1 MTMMRRPNRFC
12 RTVTSLALVGLLSMS
27 LAGCVET
34 VPDELVEAL
43 ESIDRDLVTMRASDV
58 TPEAY
63 SRFSRQWLAL
73 RARVQ
78 SEENI
83 VRWPWEDNELETD
96 LETLQIEGTQLVADV
111 NSRLQAQRTAAET
124 KLAKVE
130 QRLRL
135 LNTRVGDIGSRVV
148 LGEHPIETEVLVKQA
163 RLFLE
168 QGQFEHAIRASEN
181 AGKILLTQT
190 ALLTNELG
198 RYADDDLIAAWRE
211 SAQRTIDWSR
221 THRAQVIVISKADR
235 ILTLYK
241 NGRKILTY
249 PIRLG
254 SRGIRAKQ
262 HYGDG
267 ATPEG
272 EYRIQRKRGPGQTPY
287 FRAMILDY
295 PNADDR
301 RRFEEA
307 QKAGLI
313 PRSHHM
319 AGLIQLHGIA
329 QGITDQPYGS
339 IVLDN
344 PQIAMLFDHVAVG
357 TPVNIVGALEAHNS
371 ISLVLADLGDQ
382 EEET

>member
-1 MTMMRRPNRFC
+1 MNHRFNIFH
-12 RTVTSLALVGLLSMS
+12 TVSRVALVSLFAMSMS
-27 LAGCVET
+27 GCVET
-34 VPDELVEAL
+34 VPEELVEAI
-43 ESIDRDLVTMRASDV
+43 ESIDRDLGTLRASTI

-63 SRFSRQWLAL
+63 SKFSRQWMAL
-73 RARVQ
+73 RGRVR

-83 VRWPWEDNELETD
+83 VRWPWEDNELETE
-96 LETLQIEGTQLVADV
+96 LEALQAEGTQLIAEV
-111 NSRLQAQRTAAET
+111 NSQLLAQRTAAEA

-148 LGEHPIETEVLVKQA
+148 LGEHPLETELLVKQA
-163 RLFLE
+163 RHYLE
-168 QGQFEHAIRASEN
+168 QGQFEYANQASER

-221 THRAQVIVISKADR
+221 KNRAHAIVISKADR
-235 ILTLYK
+235 VLTVYK
-241 NGRKILTY
+241 SGRKILTY

-272 EYRIQRKRGPGQTPY
+272 EYRIQRKRGPGQTPF
-287 FRAMILDY
+287 FRALILDY
-295 PNADDR
+295 PNAEDR
-301 RRFEEA
+301 RRFADA
-307 QKAGLI
+307 QQAGLI
-313 PRSHHM
+313 PKNRQM
-319 AGLIQLHGIA
+319 PGLIELHGIA

-344 PQIAMLFDHVAVG
+344 PQIAVLFDQVAVG
-357 TPVNIVGALEAHNS
+357 TPVNIVGALESHNS

>member
-1 MTMMRRPNRFC
+1 MNHTRNIRRIVLRM
-12 RTVTSLALVGLLSMS
+12 ALIGSLSMS
-27 LAGCVET
+27 VGGCVET
-34 VPDELVEAL
+34 VPEELVEAV
-43 ESIDRDLVTMRASDV
+43 ESIDRDLFTLRAADL

-63 SRFSRQWLAL
+63 SKFSRQWIAL
-73 RARVQ
+73 RGRIE

-83 VRWPWEDNELETD
+83 VRWPWEDNELETE
-96 LETLQIEGTQLVADV
+96 LEALQAEGTHLVAEV
-111 NSRLQAQRTAAET
+111 NGRIQAQRTAAEA

-135 LNTRVGDIGSRVV
+135 LNTKVGDIGSRVV
-148 LGEHPIETEVLVKQA
+148 LGEHPLETELLVKQA
-163 RLFLE
+163 RHYLE
-168 QGQFEHAIRASEN
+168 QGQFDYANQASERASQN
-181 AGKILLTQT
+181 LFKQT

-211 SAQRTIDWSR
+211 SARRTIDWSR
-221 THRAQVIVISKADR
+221 KNRAHAIVISKADR
-235 ILTLYK
+235 VLTVYK
-241 NGRKILTY
+241 SGRKVLTY

-254 SRGIRAKQ
+254 SKGIRAKQ
-262 HYGDG
+262 YYGDG

-287 FRAMILDY
+287 FRALILDY
-295 PNADDR
+295 PNAEDR

-307 QKAGLI
+307 QQAGLI
-313 PRSHHM
+313 PKNRQM
-319 AGLIQLHGIA
+319 PGLIQLHGIA

-344 PQIAMLFDHVAVG
+344 PQIAVLFAQVAVG
-357 TPVNIVGALEAHNS
+357 TPVNIVGALESHNS
-371 ISLVLADLGDQ
+371 VSLVLADLGDQ

>member
-1 MTMMRRPNRFC
+1 MSRLDHICRIVTRF
-12 RTVTSLALVGLLSMS
+12 TLVALLSMS
-27 LAGCVET
+27 LGGCVET
-34 VPDELVEAL
+34 VPEELVEAI
-43 ESIDRDLVTMRASDV
+43 ESLDRDLTTLRASDV

-63 SRFSRQWLAL
+63 SRFSRQWIAL
-73 RARVQ
+73 KGRVR

-96 LETLQIEGTQLVADV
+96 LEALQVEGTQLVSDV
-111 NSRLQAQRTAAET
+111 NSRIQAQRTTAET
-124 KLAKVE
+124 KLAKIE

-135 LNTRVGDIGSRVV
+135 MNARVGDIGSRVV
-148 LGEHPIETEVLVKQA
+148 LGEHPLETEVNVKQA

-168 QGQFEHAIRASEN
+168 QGQFEHSIQASER

-221 THRAQVIVISKADR
+221 THRAQAIVVSKADR
-235 ILTLYK
+235 VLTLYK
-241 NGRKILTY
+241 NGRKVLTY

-287 FRAMILDY
+287 FRALILDY
-295 PNADDR
+295 PNIDDR

-313 PRSHHM
+313 PKSQHM
-319 AGLIQLHGIA
+319 PGLIQLHGIA
-329 QGITDQPYGS
+329 QGISDQPYGS

-344 PQIAMLFDHVAVG
+344 PQIARLFNQVAIG
-357 TPVNIVGALEAHNS
+357 TPVNIVGALESQNS

>member
-1 MTMMRRPNRFC
+1 MNHTRNIRRI
-12 RTVTSLALVGLLSMS
+12 VLHMALIGSLSMS
-27 LAGCVET
+27 VGGCVET
-34 VPDELVEAL
+34 VPEELVEAV
-43 ESIDRDLVTMRASDV
+43 ESIDRDLFTLRAADL

-63 SRFSRQWLAL
+63 SKFSRQWIAL
-73 RARVQ
+73 RGRIE

-83 VRWPWEDNELETD
+83 VRWPWEDNELETE
-96 LETLQIEGTQLVADV
+96 LEALQAEGTHLVAEV
-111 NSRLQAQRTAAET
+111 NSRLQAQRTAAEA

-135 LNTRVGDIGSRVV
+135 LNTKVGDIGSRVV
-148 LGEHPIETEVLVKQA
+148 LGEHPLETELLVKQA
-163 RLFLE
+163 RHYLE
-168 QGQFEHAIRASEN
+168 QGQFDYANQASERASQN
-181 AGKILLTQT
+181 LFKQT

-211 SAQRTIDWSR
+211 SARRTIDWSR
-221 THRAQVIVISKADR
+221 KNRAHAIVISKADR
-235 ILTLYK
+235 VLTIYK
-241 NGRKILTY
+241 SGRKVLTY

-254 SRGIRAKQ
+254 SKGIRAKQ
-262 HYGDG
+262 YYGDG

-287 FRAMILDY
+287 FRALILDY
-295 PNADDR
+295 PNAEDR

-307 QKAGLI
+307 QQAGLI
-313 PRSHHM
+313 PKNRQM
-319 AGLIQLHGIA
+319 PGLIQLHGIA

-344 PQIAMLFDHVAVG
+344 PQIAVLFAQVAVG
-357 TPVNIVGALEAHNS
+357 TPVNIVGALESHNS
-371 ISLVLADLGDQ
+371 VSLVLADLGDQ

>member
-1 MTMMRRPNRFC
+1 MSRLDHICSIVTRF
-12 RTVTSLALVGLLSMS
+12 TLVALLSMS
-27 LAGCVET
+27 LGGCVET
-34 VPDELVEAL
+34 VPEELVEAI
-43 ESIDRDLVTMRASDV
+43 ESLDRDLTTLRASDV
-58 TPEAY
+58 NPEAY
-63 SRFSRQWLAL
+63 SKFSRQWIAL
-73 RARVQ
+73 KGRVR

-96 LETLQIEGTQLVADV
+96 LEALQVEGTQLVSDV
-111 NSRLQAQRTAAET
+111 NSRIQAQRTTAET
-124 KLAKVE
+124 KLAKIE

-135 LNTRVGDIGSRVV
+135 MNTRVGDIGSRVV
-148 LGEHPIETEVLVKQA
+148 LGEHPLETEVHVKQA

-168 QGQFEHAIRASEN
+168 QGHFEHSIQASER

-221 THRAQVIVISKADR
+221 THRAQAIVISKADR
-235 ILTLYK
+235 VLTLYK
-241 NGRKILTY
+241 NGRKVLTY

-287 FRAMILDY
+287 FRALILDY
-295 PNADDR
+295 PNIDDR

-313 PRSHHM
+313 PKSQHM
-319 AGLIQLHGIA
+319 PGLIQLHGIA
-329 QGITDQPYGS
+329 QGISDQPYGS

-344 PQIAMLFDHVAVG
+344 PQIARLFDQVAVG
-357 TPVNIVGALEAHNS
+357 TPVNIVGALESQNS

>member
-1 MTMMRRPNRFC
+1 MSRLDHMCRIVTRF
-12 RTVTSLALVGLLSMS
+12 TLVALLSMS
-27 LAGCVET
+27 LGGCVET
-34 VPDELVEAL
+34 VPEELVEAI
-43 ESIDRDLVTMRASDV
+43 ESLDRDLTTLRASDV

-63 SRFSRQWLAL
+63 SKFSRQWIAL
-73 RARVQ
+73 KGRVR

-96 LETLQIEGTQLVADV
+96 LEALQVEGTQLVSDV
-111 NSRLQAQRTAAET
+111 NSRIQAQRTTAET
-124 KLAKVE
+124 KLAKIE

-135 LNTRVGDIGSRVV
+135 MNTRVGDIGSRVV
-148 LGEHPIETEVLVKQA
+148 LGEHPLETEVNVKQA

-168 QGQFEHAIRASEN
+168 QGQFEHSIQASER

-221 THRAQVIVISKADR
+221 THRAQAIVVSKADR
-235 ILTLYK
+235 VLTLYK
-241 NGRKILTY
+241 NGRKVLTY

-287 FRAMILDY
+287 FRALILDY
-295 PNADDR
+295 PNFDDR

-313 PRSHHM
+313 PKSQHM
-319 AGLIQLHGIA
+319 PGLIQLHGIA
-329 QGITDQPYGS
+329 QGISDQPYGS

-344 PQIAMLFDHVAVG
+344 PQIARLFDQVAVG
-357 TPVNIVGALEAHNS
+357 TPVNIVGALESQNS

>member
-1 MTMMRRPNRFC
+1 MSRLDHLCHILTRF
-12 RTVTSLALVGLLSMS
+12 TLVALLSMS
-27 LAGCVET
+27 LGGCVET
-34 VPDELVEAL
+34 VPEELVEAI
-43 ESIDRDLVTMRASDV
+43 ESLDRDLTTLRASDV

-63 SRFSRQWLAL
+63 SKFSRQWIAL
-73 RARVQ
+73 KGRVR

-96 LETLQIEGTQLVADV
+96 LEALQVEATQLVSDV
-111 NSRLQAQRTAAET
+111 NSRIQAQRTTAET
-124 KLAKVE
+124 KLAKIE

-135 LNTRVGDIGSRVV
+135 MNTRVGDIGSRVV
-148 LGEHPIETEVLVKQA
+148 LGEHPVETEVHVKQA

-168 QGQFEHAIRASEN
+168 QGQFEHSIQASER
-181 AGKILLTQT
+181 AGQTLLTQT

-211 SAQRTIDWSR
+211 SAQRTINWSR
-221 THRAQVIVISKADR
+221 THRAQAIVVSKADR
-235 ILTLYK
+235 VLTLYK
-241 NGRKILTY
+241 NGRKVLTY

-287 FRAMILDY
+287 FRALILDY
-295 PNADDR
+295 PNVDDR
-301 RRFEEA
+301 RRFETA

-313 PRSHHM
+313 PKSQHM
-319 AGLIQLHGIA
+319 PGLIQLHGIA
-329 QGITDQPYGS
+329 QGISDQPYGS

-344 PQIAMLFDHVAVG
+344 PQIAQLFDQVAVG
-357 TPVNIVGALEAHNS
+357 TPVNIVGALESQNS

>member
-1 MTMMRRPNRFC
+1 M
-12 RTVTSLALVGLLSMS
+12 
-27 LAGCVET
+27 
-34 VPDELVEAL
+34 
-43 ESIDRDLVTMRASDV
+43 
-58 TPEAY
+58 
-63 SRFSRQWLAL
+63 

>member
-1 MTMMRRPNRFC
+1 MNHTRNIRRIVLRM
-12 RTVTSLALVGLLSMS
+12 ALIGSLSMS
-27 LAGCVET
+27 VGGCVET
-34 VPDELVEAL
+34 VPEELVEAV
-43 ESIDRDLVTMRASDV
+43 ESIDRDLFTLRAADL

-63 SRFSRQWLAL
+63 SKFSRQWIAL
-73 RARVQ
+73 RGRIE

-83 VRWPWEDNELETD
+83 VRWPWEDNELETE
-96 LETLQIEGTQLVADV
+96 LEALQAEGTHLVAEV
-111 NSRLQAQRTAAET
+111 NSRLQAQRTAAEA

-135 LNTRVGDIGSRVV
+135 LNTKVGDIGSRVV
-148 LGEHPIETEVLVKQA
+148 LGEHPLETELLVKQA
-163 RLFLE
+163 RHYLE
-168 QGQFEHAIRASEN
+168 QGQFDYANQASERASQN
-181 AGKILLTQT
+181 LFKQT

-211 SAQRTIDWSR
+211 SARRTIDWSR
-221 THRAQVIVISKADR
+221 KNRAHAIVISKADR
-235 ILTLYK
+235 VLTVYK
-241 NGRKILTY
+241 SGRKVLTY

-254 SRGIRAKQ
+254 SKGIRAKQ

-287 FRAMILDY
+287 FRALILDY
-295 PNADDR
+295 PNAEDR

-307 QKAGLI
+307 QQAGLI
-313 PRSHHM
+313 PKNRQM
-319 AGLIQLHGIA
+319 PGLIQLHGIA

-344 PQIAMLFDHVAVG
+344 PQIAVLFAQVAVG
-357 TPVNIVGALEAHNS
+357 TPVNIVGALESHNS
-371 ISLVLADLGDQ
+371 VSLVLADLGDQ

>member
-1 MTMMRRPNRFC
+1 MILRFNIFH
-12 RTVTSLALVGLLSMS
+12 TVSRVALVCLFAMGMS
-27 LAGCVET
+27 GCVET
-34 VPDELVEAL
+34 VPEELVEAI
-43 ESIDRDLVTMRASDV
+43 ESIDRDLGTLRASTI

-63 SRFSRQWLAL
+63 SKFSRQWMAL
-73 RARVQ
+73 RGRVR

-83 VRWPWEDNELETD
+83 VRWPWEDNELETE
-96 LETLQIEGTQLVADV
+96 LEALQAEGTQLIAEV
-111 NSRLQAQRTAAET
+111 NSQILAQRTGAEA

-148 LGEHPIETEVLVKQA
+148 LGEHPLETELLVKQA
-163 RLFLE
+163 RHYLE
-168 QGQFEHAIRASEN
+168 QGQFEYANQASER

-221 THRAQVIVISKADR
+221 KHRAHAIVISKADR
-235 ILTLYK
+235 VLTVYK
-241 NGRKILTY
+241 SGRKILTY

-272 EYRIQRKRGPGQTPY
+272 EYRIQRKRGPGQTPF
-287 FRAMILDY
+287 FRALILDY
-295 PNADDR
+295 PNAEDR
-301 RRFEEA
+301 RRFADA
-307 QKAGLI
+307 QQAGLI
-313 PRSHHM
+313 PKTRQM
-319 AGLIQLHGIA
+319 PGLIELHGIA

-344 PQIAMLFDHVAVG
+344 PQIAVLFDQVAVG
-357 TPVNIVGALEAHNS
+357 TPVNIVGALESHNS

>member
-1 MTMMRRPNRFC
+1 MSRLDHICRIVTRF
-12 RTVTSLALVGLLSMS
+12 TLVALLSMS
-27 LAGCVET
+27 LGGCVET
-34 VPDELVEAL
+34 VPEELVEAI
-43 ESIDRDLVTMRASDV
+43 ESLDRDLTTLRASDV

-63 SRFSRQWLAL
+63 SKFSRQWIAL
-73 RARVQ
+73 KGRVR

-96 LETLQIEGTQLVADV
+96 LEALQVEGTQLVSDV
-111 NSRLQAQRTAAET
+111 NSRIQAQRTTAET
-124 KLAKVE
+124 KLAKIE

-135 LNTRVGDIGSRVV
+135 MNTRVGDIGSRVV
-148 LGEHPIETEVLVKQA
+148 LGEHPLETEVNVKQA

-168 QGQFEHAIRASEN
+168 QGQFEHSIQASER

-221 THRAQVIVISKADR
+221 THRAQAIVVSKADR
-235 ILTLYK
+235 VLTLYK
-241 NGRKILTY
+241 NGRKVLTY

-287 FRAMILDY
+287 FRALILDY
-295 PNADDR
+295 PNIDDR

-313 PRSHHM
+313 PKSQHM
-319 AGLIQLHGIA
+319 PGLIQLHGIA
-329 QGITDQPYGS
+329 QGISDQPYGS

-344 PQIAMLFDHVAVG
+344 PQIARLFNQVAVG
-357 TPVNIVGALEAHNS
+357 TPVNIVGALESQNS

>member
-1 MTMMRRPNRFC
+1 MSRPDHLCRIVTRFI
-12 RTVTSLALVGLLSMS
+12 LVVLLSMS
-27 LAGCVET
+27 VGGCVET
-34 VPDELVEAL
+34 VPEELVEAI
-43 ESIDRDLVTMRASDV
+43 ESLDRDLRTLRAYDV
-58 TPEAY
+58 TPEDY
-63 SRFSRQWLAL
+63 SKFSRQWIAL
-73 RARVQ
+73 NNRIR

-96 LETLQIEGTQLVADV
+96 LEALQVEGRQLMSEVT
-111 NSRLQAQRTAAET
+111 SRIQDQRTTAET
-124 KLAKVE
+124 KLAKIE

-148 LGEHPIETEVLVKQA
+148 LGEHPVETEVHVKQA

-168 QGQFEHAIRASEN
+168 QGQYEHSIQASER

-198 RYADDDLIAAWRE
+198 RYADDDLIATWRE

-221 THRAQVIVISKADR
+221 THRAQAIVVSKADR
-235 ILTLYK
+235 VLTLYR
-241 NGRKILTY
+241 NGRKVLTY

-287 FRAMILDY
+287 FRALILDY
-295 PNADDR
+295 PNVDDR

-313 PRSHHM
+313 PKSQHM
-319 AGLIQLHGIA
+319 PGLIQLHGIA
-329 QGITDQPYGS
+329 QGISDQPYGS

-344 PQIAMLFDHVAVG
+344 PQIAQLFAQVAVG
-357 TPVNIVGALEAHNS
+357 TPVNIVGALESQNS

>member
-1 MTMMRRPNRFC
+1 MSRLDHMCRIVTRF
-12 RTVTSLALVGLLSMS
+12 TLVALLSMS
-27 LAGCVET
+27 LGGCVET
-34 VPDELVEAL
+34 VPEELVEAI
-43 ESIDRDLVTMRASDV
+43 ESLDRDLTTLRASDV

-63 SRFSRQWLAL
+63 SKFSRQWIAL
-73 RARVQ
+73 KGRVR

-96 LETLQIEGTQLVADV
+96 LEALQVEGTQLVSDV
-111 NSRLQAQRTAAET
+111 NSRIQAQRTTAET
-124 KLAKVE
+124 KLAKIE

-135 LNTRVGDIGSRVV
+135 MNTRVGDIGSRVV
-148 LGEHPIETEVLVKQA
+148 LGEHPLETEVNVKQA

-168 QGQFEHAIRASEN
+168 QGQFEHSIQASER

-221 THRAQVIVISKADR
+221 THRAQAIVVSKADR
-235 ILTLYK
+235 VLTLYK
-241 NGRKILTY
+241 NGRKVLTY

-287 FRAMILDY
+287 FRALILDY
-295 PNADDR
+295 PNIDDR

-313 PRSHHM
+313 PKSQHM
-319 AGLIQLHGIA
+319 PGLIQLHGIA
-329 QGITDQPYGS
+329 QGISDQPYGS

-344 PQIAMLFDHVAVG
+344 PQIARLFDQVAVG
-357 TPVNIVGALEAHNS
+357 TPVNIVGALESQNS

>member
-1 MTMMRRPNRFC
+1 MCRIVTRF
-12 RTVTSLALVGLLSMS
+12 TLVALLSMS
-27 LAGCVET
+27 LGGCVET
-34 VPDELVEAL
+34 VPEELVEAI
-43 ESIDRDLVTMRASDV
+43 ESLDRDLTTLRASDV

-63 SRFSRQWLAL
+63 SKFSRQWIAL
-73 RARVQ
+73 KGRVR

-96 LETLQIEGTQLVADV
+96 LEALQVEGTQLVSDV
-111 NSRLQAQRTAAET
+111 NSRIQAQRTTAET
-124 KLAKVE
+124 KLAKIE

-135 LNTRVGDIGSRVV
+135 MNTRVGDIGSRVV
-148 LGEHPIETEVLVKQA
+148 LGEHPLETEVNVKQA

-168 QGQFEHAIRASEN
+168 QGQFEHSIQASER

-221 THRAQVIVISKADR
+221 THRAQAIVVSKADR
-235 ILTLYK
+235 VLTLYK
-241 NGRKILTY
+241 NGRKVLTY

-287 FRAMILDY
+287 FRALILDY
-295 PNADDR
+295 PNFDDR

-313 PRSHHM
+313 PKSQHM
-319 AGLIQLHGIA
+319 PGLIQLHGIA
-329 QGITDQPYGS
+329 QGISDQPYGS

-344 PQIAMLFDHVAVG
+344 PQIARLFDQVAVG
-357 TPVNIVGALEAHNS
+357 TPVNIVGALESQNS

>member
-1 MTMMRRPNRFC
+1 
-12 RTVTSLALVGLLSMS
+12 MS

>member
-1 MTMMRRPNRFC
+1 MILRFNIFH
-12 RTVTSLALVGLLSMS
+12 TVSRVALVCLFAMGMS
-27 LAGCVET
+27 GCVET
-34 VPDELVEAL
+34 VPEELVEAI
-43 ESIDRDLVTMRASDV
+43 ESIDRDLGTLRASTI
-58 TPEAY
+58 TPEAH
-63 SRFSRQWLAL
+63 SKFSRQWMAL
-73 RARVQ
+73 RGRVR

-83 VRWPWEDNELETD
+83 VRWPWEDNELETE
-96 LETLQIEGTQLVADV
+96 LEALQAEGTQLIAEV
-111 NSRLQAQRTAAET
+111 NSQILAQRTGAEA

-148 LGEHPIETEVLVKQA
+148 LGEHPLETELLVKQA
-163 RLFLE
+163 RHYLE
-168 QGQFEHAIRASEN
+168 QGQFEYANQASER

-221 THRAQVIVISKADR
+221 KHRAHAIVISKADR
-235 ILTLYK
+235 VLTVYK
-241 NGRKILTY
+241 SGRKILTY

-272 EYRIQRKRGPGQTPY
+272 EYRIQRKRGPGQTPF
-287 FRAMILDY
+287 FRALILDY
-295 PNADDR
+295 PNAEDR
-301 RRFEEA
+301 RRFADA
-307 QKAGLI
+307 QQAGLI
-313 PRSHHM
+313 PKTRQM
-319 AGLIQLHGIA
+319 PGLIELHGIA

-344 PQIAMLFDHVAVG
+344 PQIAVLFDQVAVG
-357 TPVNIVGALEAHNS
+357 TPVNIVGALESHNS

>member
-1 MTMMRRPNRFC
+1 MNHTRNIRRIVLRM
-12 RTVTSLALVGLLSMS
+12 ALIGSLSMS
-27 LAGCVET
+27 VGGCVET
-34 VPDELVEAL
+34 VPEELVEAV
-43 ESIDRDLVTMRASDV
+43 ESIDRDLFTLRAADL

-63 SRFSRQWLAL
+63 SKFSRQWIAL
-73 RARVQ
+73 RGRIE

-83 VRWPWEDNELETD
+83 VRWPWEDNEFETELEA
-96 LETLQIEGTQLVADV
+96 LQAEGTHLVAEV
-111 NSRLQAQRTAAET
+111 NSRLQAQRTAAEA

-135 LNTRVGDIGSRVV
+135 LNTKVGDIGSRVV
-148 LGEHPIETEVLVKQA
+148 LGEHPLETELLVKQA
-163 RLFLE
+163 RHYLE
-168 QGQFEHAIRASEN
+168 QGQFDYANQASERASQN
-181 AGKILLTQT
+181 LFKQT

-211 SAQRTIDWSR
+211 SARRTIDWSR
-221 THRAQVIVISKADR
+221 KNRAHAIVISKADR
-235 ILTLYK
+235 VLTVYK
-241 NGRKILTY
+241 SGRKVLTY

-254 SRGIRAKQ
+254 SKGIRAKQ
-262 HYGDG
+262 YYGDG

-287 FRAMILDY
+287 FRALILDY
-295 PNADDR
+295 PNAEDR

-307 QKAGLI
+307 QQAGLI
-313 PRSHHM
+313 PKNRQM
-319 AGLIQLHGIA
+319 PGLIQLHGIA

-344 PQIAMLFDHVAVG
+344 PQIAVLFAQVAVG
-357 TPVNIVGALEAHNS
+357 TPVNIVGALESHNS
-371 ISLVLADLGDQ
+371 VSLVLADLGDQ

>member
-1 MTMMRRPNRFC
+1 MSRLDHICSIVTRF
-12 RTVTSLALVGLLSMS
+12 TLVALLSMS
-27 LAGCVET
+27 LGGCVET
-34 VPDELVEAL
+34 VPEELVEAI
-43 ESIDRDLVTMRASDV
+43 ESLDRDLSTLRASDV
-58 TPEAY
+58 NPEAY
-63 SRFSRQWLAL
+63 SKFSRQWIAL
-73 RARVQ
+73 KSRVR

-96 LETLQIEGTQLVADV
+96 LEALQVEGTQLVSDV
-111 NSRLQAQRTAAET
+111 NSRIQAQRTTAET
-124 KLAKVE
+124 KLAKIE

-135 LNTRVGDIGSRVV
+135 MNTRVGDIGSRVV
-148 LGEHPIETEVLVKQA
+148 LGEHPLETEVHVKQA

-168 QGQFEHAIRASEN
+168 QGQFEHSIQASER

-221 THRAQVIVISKADR
+221 THRAQAIVVSKADR
-235 ILTLYK
+235 VLTLYK
-241 NGRKILTY
+241 NGRKVLTY

-287 FRAMILDY
+287 FRALILDY
-295 PNADDR
+295 PNIDDR

-313 PRSHHM
+313 PKSQHM
-319 AGLIQLHGIA
+319 PGLIQLHGIA
-329 QGITDQPYGS
+329 QGISDQPYGS

-344 PQIAMLFDHVAVG
+344 PQIARLFNQVAIG
-357 TPVNIVGALEAHNS
+357 TPVNIVGALESQNS

>member
-1 MTMMRRPNRFC
+1 MNHTRNIRRIVLRM
-12 RTVTSLALVGLLSMS
+12 ALIGSLSMS
-27 LAGCVET
+27 VGGCVET
-34 VPDELVEAL
+34 VPEELVEAV
-43 ESIDRDLVTMRASDV
+43 ESIDRDLFTLRAADL

-63 SRFSRQWLAL
+63 SKFSRQWIAL
-73 RARVQ
+73 RGRIE

-83 VRWPWEDNELETD
+83 VRWPWEDNELETE
-96 LETLQIEGTQLVADV
+96 LEALQAEGTHLVAEV
-111 NSRLQAQRTAAET
+111 NSRIQAQRTAAEA

-135 LNTRVGDIGSRVV
+135 LNTKVGDIGSRVV
-148 LGEHPIETEVLVKQA
+148 LGEHPLETELLVKQA
-163 RLFLE
+163 RHYLE
-168 QGQFEHAIRASEN
+168 QGQFDYANQASERASQN
-181 AGKILLTQT
+181 LFKQT

-211 SAQRTIDWSR
+211 SARRTIDWSR
-221 THRAQVIVISKADR
+221 KNRAHAIVISKADR
-235 ILTLYK
+235 VLTVYK
-241 NGRKILTY
+241 SGRKVLTY

-254 SRGIRAKQ
+254 SKGIRAKQ
-262 HYGDG
+262 YYGDG

-287 FRAMILDY
+287 FRALILDY
-295 PNADDR
+295 PNAEDR

-307 QKAGLI
+307 QQAGLI
-313 PRSHHM
+313 PKNRQM
-319 AGLIQLHGIA
+319 PGLIQLHGIA

-344 PQIAMLFDHVAVG
+344 PQIAVLFAQVAVG
-357 TPVNIVGALEAHNS
+357 TPVNIVGAFESHNS
-371 ISLVLADLGDQ
+371 VSLVLADLGDQ

>member
-1 MTMMRRPNRFC
+1 MSRLSHIC
-12 RTVTSLALVGLLSMS
+12 RILNHFALVALLSIS
-27 LAGCVET
+27 LGGCVET

-43 ESIDRDLVTMRASDV
+43 ESLDRDLGTLRASDI

-63 SRFSRQWLAL
+63 SKFSRQWIAL
-73 RARVQ
+73 QGRIR

-96 LETLQIEGTQLVADV
+96 LEALQVEGTQLLSDV
-111 NSRLQAQRTAAET
+111 NSRIQAQRATAEA
-124 KLAKVE
+124 KLAKIE

-135 LNTRVGDIGSRVV
+135 LNTRVGDIGSRMV
-148 LGEHPIETEVLVKQA
+148 LGEHPIETEVHVKQA

-168 QGQFEHAIRASEN
+168 QGQFEHSIQASER

-198 RYADDDLIAAWRE
+198 RYADDDLISAWRE
-211 SAQRTIDWSR
+211 SAQRTIEWSR
-221 THRAQVIVISKADR
+221 THRAQAIIVSKADR
-235 ILTLYK
+235 VLALYK
-241 NGRKILTY
+241 NGRKVLTY

-262 HYGDG
+262 YYGDG

-287 FRAMILDY
+287 FRALILDY
-295 PNADDR
+295 PNVDDR

-313 PRSHHM
+313 PQSQHM
-319 AGLIQLHGIA
+319 PGLIQLHGIA
-329 QGITDQPYGS
+329 QGISDQPFGS

-344 PQIAMLFDHVAVG
+344 PQIAQLFDQVAVG
-357 TPVNIVGALEAHNS
+357 TPVNIVGALESQNS

>member
-1 MTMMRRPNRFC
+1 MGYTGNIHLLLS
-12 RTVTSLALVGLLSMS
+12 RTLLIGLLSLS
-27 LAGCVET
+27 TGGCVET
-34 VPDELVEAL
+34 VPDELVEAI
-43 ESIDRDLVTMRASDV
+43 ESIDRDLFTRRAADI

-63 SRFSRQWLAL
+63 SKFSRQWVAL
-73 RARVQ
+73 RNRVGA
-78 SEENI
+78 EENI
-83 VRWPWEDNELETD
+83 VRWPWEDNELETE
-96 LETLQIEGTQLVADV
+96 LEALQTEGTQLLAEV
-111 NSRLQAQRTAAET
+111 NSRIQAQRTAAET

-148 LGEHPIETEVLVKQA
+148 LGEHPLETELLVKQA
-163 RLFLE
+163 RQYLE
-168 QGQFEHAIRASEN
+168 QGQFEFANQASEQ
-181 AGKILLTQT
+181 AGKNLLTQT

-221 THRAQVIVISKADR
+221 KNRTHAIVISKADR
-235 ILTLYK
+235 ILTVYK

-272 EYRIQRKRGPGQTPY
+272 EYRIQRKRGLGQTPY
-287 FRAMILDY
+287 FRALILDY

-301 RRFEEA
+301 RRFADA
-307 QKAGLI
+307 QEAGLI
-313 PRSHHM
+313 PKNRQM
-319 AGLIQLHGIA
+319 PGLIELHGIA

-344 PQIAMLFDHVAVG
+344 PQIAVLFDQVAVG
-357 TPVNIVGALEAHNS
+357 TPVNIVGALESHNS

>member
-1 MTMMRRPNRFC
+1 MNHTRNIRRIVLRM
-12 RTVTSLALVGLLSMS
+12 ALIGSLSMS
-27 LAGCVET
+27 VGGCVET
-34 VPDELVEAL
+34 VPEELVEAV
-43 ESIDRDLVTMRASDV
+43 ESIDRDLFTLRAADL

-63 SRFSRQWLAL
+63 SKFSRQWIAL
-73 RARVQ
+73 RGRIE

-83 VRWPWEDNELETD
+83 VRWPWEDNELETE
-96 LETLQIEGTQLVADV
+96 LEALQAEGTHLVAEV
-111 NSRLQAQRTAAET
+111 NSRLQAQRTAAEA

-135 LNTRVGDIGSRVV
+135 LNTKVGDIGSRVV
-148 LGEHPIETEVLVKQA
+148 LGEHPLETELLVKQA
-163 RLFLE
+163 RHYLE
-168 QGQFEHAIRASEN
+168 QGQFDYANQASERASQN
-181 AGKILLTQT
+181 LFKQT

-211 SAQRTIDWSR
+211 SARRTIDWSR
-221 THRAQVIVISKADR
+221 KNRAHAIVISKADR
-235 ILTLYK
+235 VLTVYK
-241 NGRKILTY
+241 SGRKVLTY

-254 SRGIRAKQ
+254 SKGIRAKQ
-262 HYGDG
+262 YYGDG

-287 FRAMILDY
+287 FRALILDY
-295 PNADDR
+295 PNAEDR

-307 QKAGLI
+307 QQAGLI
-313 PRSHHM
+313 PKNRQM
-319 AGLIQLHGIA
+319 PGLIQLHGIA

-344 PQIAMLFDHVAVG
+344 PQIAVLFAQVAVG
-357 TPVNIVGALEAHNS
+357 TPVNIVGALESHNS
-371 ISLVLADLGDQ
+371 VSLVLADLGDQ

>member
-1 MTMMRRPNRFC
+1 MSRPNQIYRML
-12 RTVTSLALVGLLSMS
+12 TSFTLVGILSMS
-27 LAGCVET
+27 VSGCVET
-34 VPDELVEAL
+34 VPEELVEAI
-43 ESIDRDLVTMRASDV
+43 ESIDRDLVTLRASDI

-63 SRFSRQWLAL
+63 SKFSRQWIGL
-73 RARVQ
+73 RGRIQ

-96 LETLQIEGTQLVADV
+96 LEALQVEGTQLVADV
-111 NSRLQAQRTAAET
+111 NSRIQAQRTTAEI
-124 KLAKVE
+124 KLAKIE

-148 LGEHPIETEVLVKQA
+148 LGEHPVETEVHVKQA

-168 QGQFEHAIRASEN
+168 QGQFEHSIQASER

-221 THRAQVIVISKADR
+221 THRAQAIVVSKADR
-235 ILTLYK
+235 VLMLYK
-241 NGRKILTY
+241 NGRKVLTY

-287 FRAMILDY
+287 FRALILDY
-295 PNADDR
+295 PNIDDR

-313 PRSHHM
+313 PKSQHM
-319 AGLIQLHGIA
+319 PGLIQLHGIA
-329 QGITDQPYGS
+329 QGISDQPYGS

-344 PQIAMLFDHVAVG
+344 PQIAQLFEQVAVG
-357 TPVNIVGALEAHNS
+357 TPVNIVGALESQNS

>member
-1 MTMMRRPNRFC
+1 MNHTRNIRRIVLRM
-12 RTVTSLALVGLLSMS
+12 ALIGSLSMS
-27 LAGCVET
+27 VGGCVET
-34 VPDELVEAL
+34 VPEELVEAV
-43 ESIDRDLVTMRASDV
+43 ESIDRDLFTLRAADL

-63 SRFSRQWLAL
+63 SKFSRQWIVL
-73 RARVQ
+73 RGRIE

-83 VRWPWEDNELETD
+83 VRWPWEDNELETE
-96 LETLQIEGTQLVADV
+96 LEALQAEGTHLVAEV
-111 NSRLQAQRTAAET
+111 NSRIQAQRTAAEA

-135 LNTRVGDIGSRVV
+135 LNTKVGDIGSRVV
-148 LGEHPIETEVLVKQA
+148 LGEHPLETELLVKQA
-163 RLFLE
+163 RHYLE
-168 QGQFEHAIRASEN
+168 QGQFDYANQASERASQN
-181 AGKILLTQT
+181 LFKQT

-211 SAQRTIDWSR
+211 SARRTIDWSR
-221 THRAQVIVISKADR
+221 KNRAHAIVISKADR
-235 ILTLYK
+235 VLTVYK
-241 NGRKILTY
+241 SGRKVLTY

-254 SRGIRAKQ
+254 SKGIRAKQ
-262 HYGDG
+262 YYGDG

-287 FRAMILDY
+287 FRALILDY
-295 PNADDR
+295 PNAEDR

-307 QKAGLI
+307 QQAGLI
-313 PRSHHM
+313 PKNRQM
-319 AGLIQLHGIA
+319 PGLIQLHGIA

-344 PQIAMLFDHVAVG
+344 PQIAVLFAQVAVG
-357 TPVNIVGALEAHNS
+357 TPVNIVGALESHNS
-371 ISLVLADLGDQ
+371 VSLVLADLGDQ

>member
-1 MTMMRRPNRFC
+1 MSRLDHICRIVTRF
-12 RTVTSLALVGLLSMS
+12 TLVALLSMS
-27 LAGCVET
+27 LGGCVET
-34 VPDELVEAL
+34 VPEELVEAI
-43 ESIDRDLVTMRASDV
+43 ESLDRDLTTLRASDV

-63 SRFSRQWLAL
+63 SKFSRQWIAL
-73 RARVQ
+73 KGRVR

-96 LETLQIEGTQLVADV
+96 LEALQVEGTQLVSDV
-111 NSRLQAQRTAAET
+111 NSRIQAQRTTAET
-124 KLAKVE
+124 KLAKIE

-135 LNTRVGDIGSRVV
+135 MNTRVGDIGSRVV
-148 LGEHPIETEVLVKQA
+148 LGEHPLETEVHVKQA

-168 QGQFEHAIRASEN
+168 QGHFEHSIQASER

-221 THRAQVIVISKADR
+221 THRAQAIVVSKADR
-235 ILTLYK
+235 VLTLYK
-241 NGRKILTY
+241 NGRKVLTY

-287 FRAMILDY
+287 FRALILDY
-295 PNADDR
+295 PNIDDR

-313 PRSHHM
+313 PKSQHM
-319 AGLIQLHGIA
+319 PGLIQLHGIA
-329 QGITDQPYGS
+329 QGISDQPYGS

-344 PQIAMLFDHVAVG
+344 PQIARLFDHVAVG
-357 TPVNIVGALEAHNS
+357 TPVNIVGALESQNS

>member
-1 MTMMRRPNRFC
+1 MSRPNQIC
-12 RTVTSLALVGLLSMS
+12 RLLASFSLIGLLSMS
-27 LAGCVET
+27 MGGCVET
-34 VPDELVEAL
+34 VPDELVEAI
-43 ESIDRDLVTMRASDV
+43 ESIDRDLVTLRASDV

-63 SRFSRQWLAL
+63 SKFSRQWIGL
-73 RARVQ
+73 RGRVQ

-96 LETLQIEGTQLVADV
+96 LEALQAEGTQLVADV
-111 NSRLQAQRTAAET
+111 NSRIQAQRTSAET
-124 KLAKVE
+124 KLAKIE

-148 LGEHPIETEVLVKQA
+148 LGEHPVETEVLVKQA
-163 RLFLE
+163 RLLLE
-168 QGQFEHAIRASEN
+168 QGHFEHSIQTSER
-181 AGKILLTQT
+181 AGKIILTQT
-190 ALLTNELG
+190 TLLTNELG

-221 THRAQVIVISKADR
+221 THRAQAIVISKADR
-235 ILTLYK
+235 VLTLYK
-241 NGRKILTY
+241 NGRKALTY

-272 EYRIQRKRGPGQTPY
+272 EYRVQRKRGPGQTPY
-287 FRAMILDY
+287 FRALILDY

-313 PRSHHM
+313 PKSLHM
-319 AGLIQLHGIA
+319 PGLIQLHGIA

-344 PQIAMLFDHVAVG
+344 PQIAQLFDQVSVG
-357 TPVNIVGALEAHNS
+357 TPVNIVGALESQNS

>member
-1 MTMMRRPNRFC
+1 MMSRSRYIC
-12 RTVTSLALVGLLSMS
+12 RIATRVTLVALLSMS
-27 LAGCVET
+27 LGGCVET
-34 VPDELVEAL
+34 VPEELVESI
-43 ESIDRDLVTMRASDV
+43 ESLDRDLSTLRASDV
-58 TPEAY
+58 NPAAY
-63 SRFSRQWLAL
+63 SKFSRQWIAL
-73 RARVQ
+73 QGRIR

-96 LETLQIEGTQLVADV
+96 LEALQVEGTQLLSDV
-111 NSRLQAQRTAAET
+111 NSRIQAQRTTAET
-124 KLAKVE
+124 KLAKIE

-135 LNTRVGDIGSRVV
+135 LNSRVGDIGSRVV
-148 LGEHPIETEVLVKQA
+148 LGEHPVETEVHVKQA

-168 QGQFEHAIRASEN
+168 QGQFEHSIQASER
-181 AGKILLTQT
+181 AGRILLTQT

-221 THRAQVIVISKADR
+221 THRAQAIVVSKADR
-235 ILTLYK
+235 SLTLYK
-241 NGRKILTY
+241 NGRKVLTY

-287 FRAMILDY
+287 FRALILDY
-295 PNADDR
+295 PNIDDR

-313 PRSHHM
+313 PKSQHM
-319 AGLIQLHGIA
+319 PGLIQLHGIA
-329 QGITDQPYGS
+329 QGISDQPYGS

-344 PQIAMLFDHVAVG
+344 PQIAQLFDQVAVG
-357 TPVNIVGALEAHNS
+357 TPVNIVGALESQNS

>member
-1 MTMMRRPNRFC
+1 MSRSRYIC
-12 RTVTSLALVGLLSMS
+12 RIATRVTLVALLSMS
-27 LAGCVET
+27 LGGCVET
-34 VPDELVEAL
+34 VPEELVESI
-43 ESIDRDLVTMRASDV
+43 ESLDRDLSTLRASDV
-58 TPEAY
+58 NPAAY
-63 SRFSRQWLAL
+63 SKFSRQWIAL
-73 RARVQ
+73 QGRIR

-96 LETLQIEGTQLVADV
+96 LEALQVEGTQLLSDV
-111 NSRLQAQRTAAET
+111 NSRIQAQRTTAET
-124 KLAKVE
+124 KLAKIE

-135 LNTRVGDIGSRVV
+135 LTSRVGDIGSRVV
-148 LGEHPIETEVLVKQA
+148 LGEHPVETEVHVKQA

-168 QGQFEHAIRASEN
+168 QGQFEHSIQASER
-181 AGKILLTQT
+181 AGRILLTQT

-221 THRAQVIVISKADR
+221 THRAQAIVVSKADR
-235 ILTLYK
+235 SLTLYK
-241 NGRKILTY
+241 NGRKVLTY

-287 FRAMILDY
+287 FRALILDY
-295 PNADDR
+295 PNIDDR

-313 PRSHHM
+313 PKSQHM
-319 AGLIQLHGIA
+319 PGLIQLHGIA
-329 QGITDQPYGS
+329 QGISDQPYGS

-344 PQIAMLFDHVAVG
+344 PQIAQLFDQVAVG
-357 TPVNIVGALEAHNS
+357 TPVNIVGALESQNS

>member
-1 MTMMRRPNRFC
+1 MSRLDHICRIVTRF
-12 RTVTSLALVGLLSMS
+12 TLVALLSMS
-27 LAGCVET
+27 LGGCVET
-34 VPDELVEAL
+34 VPEELVEAI
-43 ESIDRDLVTMRASDV
+43 ESLDRDLSTLRASDV
-58 TPEAY
+58 NPEAY
-63 SRFSRQWLAL
+63 SKFSRQWIAL
-73 RARVQ
+73 KSRVR

-96 LETLQIEGTQLVADV
+96 LEALQVEGTQLVSDV
-111 NSRLQAQRTAAET
+111 NSRIQAQRTTAET
-124 KLAKVE
+124 KLAKIE

-135 LNTRVGDIGSRVV
+135 MNTRVGDIGSRVV
-148 LGEHPIETEVLVKQA
+148 LGEHPLETEVNVKQA

-168 QGQFEHAIRASEN
+168 QGQFEHSIQASER

-221 THRAQVIVISKADR
+221 THRAQAIVVSKADR
-235 ILTLYK
+235 VLTLYK
-241 NGRKILTY
+241 NGRKVLTY

-287 FRAMILDY
+287 FRALILDY
-295 PNADDR
+295 PNIDDR

-313 PRSHHM
+313 PKSQHM
-319 AGLIQLHGIA
+319 PGLIQLHGIA
-329 QGITDQPYGS
+329 QGISDQPYGS

-344 PQIAMLFDHVAVG
+344 PQIARLFNQVAVG
-357 TPVNIVGALEAHNS
+357 TPVNIVGALESQNS

>member
-1 MTMMRRPNRFC
+1 MNLTLNIFH
-12 RTVTSLALVGLLSMS
+12 TVSRMVLVGLFSMS
-27 LAGCVET
+27 LGGCVET
-34 VPDELVEAL
+34 VPEELVEAI
-43 ESIDRDLVTMRASDV
+43 ESIDRDLGTLRASTI

-63 SRFSRQWLAL
+63 SKFSRQWMAL
-73 RARVQ
+73 RSRVR

-83 VRWPWEDNELETD
+83 VRWPWEDNELETE
-96 LETLQIEGTQLVADV
+96 LEALQAEGTQLITEV
-111 NSRLQAQRTAAET
+111 NSQILAQRTAAEA

-135 LNTRVGDIGSRVV
+135 LNARVGDIDSRVV
-148 LGEHPIETEVLVKQA
+148 LGEHPLETELLVKQA
-163 RLFLE
+163 RHYLD
-168 QGQFEHAIRASEN
+168 QGQFEYANQTSER

-221 THRAQVIVISKADR
+221 KNRAHAIVISKADR
-235 ILTLYK
+235 VLTVYK
-241 NGRKILTY
+241 SGRKILTY

-272 EYRIQRKRGPGQTPY
+272 EYRIQRKRGPGQTPF
-287 FRAMILDY
+287 FRALILDY
-295 PNADDR
+295 PNAEDR
-301 RRFEEA
+301 RRFEAA
-307 QKAGLI
+307 QQAGLI
-313 PRSHHM
+313 PKHRQM
-319 AGLIQLHGIA
+319 PGLIQLHGMA

-344 PQIAMLFDHVAVG
+344 PQIAVLFDQVAVG
-357 TPVNIVGALEAHNS
+357 TPVNIVGALESHNS

>member
-1 MTMMRRPNRFC
+1 MSRPNQIC
-12 RTVTSLALVGLLSMS
+12 RLLASFSLIGLLSMS
-27 LAGCVET
+27 MGGCVET
-34 VPDELVEAL
+34 VPDELVEAI
-43 ESIDRDLVTMRASDV
+43 ESIDRDLVTLRASDI

-63 SRFSRQWLAL
+63 SKFSRQWIGL
-73 RARVQ
+73 RGRVQ

-96 LETLQIEGTQLVADV
+96 LEALQAEGTQLVADV
-111 NSRLQAQRTAAET
+111 NSRIQAQRTSAET
-124 KLAKVE
+124 KLAKIE

-148 LGEHPIETEVLVKQA
+148 LGEHPVETEVLVKQA
-163 RLFLE
+163 RLLLE
-168 QGQFEHAIRASEN
+168 QGHFEHSIQTSER
-181 AGKILLTQT
+181 AGKIILTQT

-221 THRAQVIVISKADR
+221 AHRAQAIVISKADR
-235 ILTLYK
+235 VLTLYK
-241 NGRKILTY
+241 NGRKALTY

-272 EYRIQRKRGPGQTPY
+272 EYRVQRKRGPGQTPY
-287 FRAMILDY
+287 FRALILDY

-313 PRSHHM
+313 PKSQHM
-319 AGLIQLHGIA
+319 PGLIQLHGIA

-344 PQIAMLFDHVAVG
+344 PQIAQLFDQVSVG
-357 TPVNIVGALEAHNS
+357 TPVNIVGALESQNS

>member
-1 MTMMRRPNRFC
+1 MSRPNQIC
-12 RTVTSLALVGLLSMS
+12 RILTSFTLVGLLSMS
-27 LAGCVET
+27 ASGCVET
-34 VPDELVEAL
+34 VPDELVEAI
-43 ESIDRDLVTMRASDV
+43 ESIDRDLVTLRASDLA
-58 TPEAY
+58 PEAY
-63 SRFSRQWLAL
+63 SKFSRQWIGL
-73 RARVQ
+73 RGRIQ

-96 LETLQIEGTQLVADV
+96 LEALQVEGTQLVADV
-111 NSRLQAQRTAAET
+111 NSRIQAQRITAEI
-124 KLAKVE
+124 KLAKIE

-148 LGEHPIETEVLVKQA
+148 LGEHPVETEVFVKQA

-168 QGQFEHAIRASEN
+168 QGQFEHSIQSSER

-221 THRAQVIVISKADR
+221 THRAQAIVISKADR
-235 ILTLYK
+235 VLTLYK
-241 NGRKILTY
+241 SGRKVLTY

-287 FRAMILDY
+287 FRALILDY

-313 PRSHHM
+313 PKSQHM
-319 AGLIQLHGIA
+319 PGLIQLHGIA

-344 PQIAMLFDHVAVG
+344 PQIAQLFEQVAVG
-357 TPVNIVGALEAHNS
+357 TPVNIVGALESQNS

>member
-1 MTMMRRPNRFC
+1 MSRPDHLCRIVTRFI
-12 RTVTSLALVGLLSMS
+12 LVVLLSMS
-27 LAGCVET
+27 VGGCVET
-34 VPDELVEAL
+34 VPEELVEAI
-43 ESIDRDLVTMRASDV
+43 ESLDRDLRTLRAYDV
-58 TPEAY
+58 TPEDY
-63 SRFSRQWLAL
+63 SKFSRQWIAL
-73 RARVQ
+73 NNRIR

-96 LETLQIEGTQLVADV
+96 LEALQVEGRQLMSEVT
-111 NSRLQAQRTAAET
+111 SRIQDQRTTAET
-124 KLAKVE
+124 KLAKIE

-148 LGEHPIETEVLVKQA
+148 LGEHPVETEVHVKQA

-168 QGQFEHAIRASEN
+168 QGQYEHSIQASER

-198 RYADDDLIAAWRE
+198 RYADDDLIATWRE

-221 THRAQVIVISKADR
+221 TNRAQAIVVSKADR
-235 ILTLYK
+235 VLTLYR
-241 NGRKILTY
+241 NGRKVLTY

-287 FRAMILDY
+287 FRALILDY
-295 PNADDR
+295 PNVDDR

-313 PRSHHM
+313 PKSQHM
-319 AGLIQLHGIA
+319 PGLIQLHGIA
-329 QGITDQPYGS
+329 QGISDQPYGS

-344 PQIAMLFDHVAVG
+344 PQIAQLFAQVAVG
-357 TPVNIVGALEAHNS
+357 TPVNIVGALESQNS

>member
-1 MTMMRRPNRFC
+1 MDHRRNIF
-12 RTVTSLALVGLLSMS
+12 RTVSRMVLVGLFSMT
-27 LAGCVET
+27 LGGCVET
-34 VPDELVEAL
+34 VPEELVEAI
-43 ESIDRDLVTMRASDV
+43 ESIDRDLGTLRASTI

-63 SRFSRQWLAL
+63 SKFSRQWMAL
-73 RARVQ
+73 RSRVR

-83 VRWPWEDNELETD
+83 VRWPWEDNELETE
-96 LETLQIEGTQLVADV
+96 LEALQGEGTQLITEV
-111 NSRLQAQRTAAET
+111 NSQILAQRTAAEA

-135 LNTRVGDIGSRVV
+135 LNARVGDIDSRVV
-148 LGEHPIETEVLVKQA
+148 LGEHPLETELLVKQA
-163 RLFLE
+163 RHYLD
-168 QGQFEHAIRASEN
+168 QGQFEYANQTSER

-221 THRAQVIVISKADR
+221 KNRAHAIVISKADR
-235 ILTLYK
+235 VLTVYK
-241 NGRKILTY
+241 SGRKILTY

-272 EYRIQRKRGPGQTPY
+272 EYRIQRKRGPGQTPF
-287 FRAMILDY
+287 FRALILDY
-295 PNADDR
+295 PNAEDR
-301 RRFEEA
+301 RRFEAA
-307 QKAGLI
+307 QQAGLI
-313 PRSHHM
+313 PKHRQM
-319 AGLIQLHGIA
+319 PGLIQLHGMA

-344 PQIAMLFDHVAVG
+344 PQIAVLFDQVAVG
-357 TPVNIVGALEAHNS
+357 TPVNIVGALESHNS

>member
-1 MTMMRRPNRFC
+1 MSRLDHLCHILTRF
-12 RTVTSLALVGLLSMS
+12 TLVALLSMS
-27 LAGCVET
+27 LGGCVET
-34 VPDELVEAL
+34 VPEELVEAI
-43 ESIDRDLVTMRASDV
+43 ESLDRDLTTLRASDV

-63 SRFSRQWLAL
+63 SKFSRQWIAL
-73 RARVQ
+73 KGRVR

-96 LETLQIEGTQLVADV
+96 LEALQVEATQLVSDV
-111 NSRLQAQRTAAET
+111 NSRIQAQRTTAET
-124 KLAKVE
+124 KLAKIE

-135 LNTRVGDIGSRVV
+135 MNTRVGDIGSRVV
-148 LGEHPIETEVLVKQA
+148 LGEHPVETEVHVKQA

-168 QGQFEHAIRASEN
+168 QGQFEHSIQASER
-181 AGKILLTQT
+181 AGQTLLTQT

-211 SAQRTIDWSR
+211 SAQRTINWSR
-221 THRAQVIVISKADR
+221 THRAQAIVVSKADR
-235 ILTLYK
+235 VLTLYK
-241 NGRKILTY
+241 NGRKVLTY

-287 FRAMILDY
+287 FRALILDY
-295 PNADDR
+295 PNIDDR

-313 PRSHHM
+313 PKSQHM
-319 AGLIQLHGIA
+319 PGLIQLHGIA
-329 QGITDQPYGS
+329 QGISDQPYGS

-344 PQIAMLFDHVAVG
+344 PQIARLFDQVAVG
-357 TPVNIVGALEAHNS
+357 TPVNIVGALESQNS
-371 ISLVLADLGDQ
+371 ISLVLADLGAQ

>member
-1 MTMMRRPNRFC
+1 MDHRRNIF
-12 RTVTSLALVGLLSMS
+12 RTVSRMVLVGLFSMT
-27 LAGCVET
+27 LGGCVET
-34 VPDELVEAL
+34 VPEELVEAI
-43 ESIDRDLVTMRASDV
+43 ESIDRDLGTLRASTI

-63 SRFSRQWLAL
+63 SKFSRQWMAL
-73 RARVQ
+73 RSRVR

-83 VRWPWEDNELETD
+83 VRWPWEDNELETE
-96 LETLQIEGTQLVADV
+96 LEALQAEGTQLITEV
-111 NSRLQAQRTAAET
+111 NSQILAQRTAAEA

-135 LNTRVGDIGSRVV
+135 LNARVGDIDSRVV
-148 LGEHPIETEVLVKQA
+148 LGEHPLETELLVKQA
-163 RLFLE
+163 RHYLD
-168 QGQFEHAIRASEN
+168 QGQFEYANQTSER

-221 THRAQVIVISKADR
+221 KNRAHAIVISKADR
-235 ILTLYK
+235 VLTVYK
-241 NGRKILTY
+241 SGRKILTY

-272 EYRIQRKRGPGQTPY
+272 EYRIQRKRGPGQTPF
-287 FRAMILDY
+287 FRALILDY
-295 PNADDR
+295 PNAEDR
-301 RRFEEA
+301 RRFEAA
-307 QKAGLI
+307 QQAGLI
-313 PRSHHM
+313 PKHRQM
-319 AGLIQLHGIA
+319 PGLIQLHGMA

-344 PQIAMLFDHVAVG
+344 PQIAVLFDQVAVG
-357 TPVNIVGALEAHNS
+357 TPVNIVGALESHNS